1 MTDPDGSPPPT
12 ATDPV
17 PDDPAPG
24 RRTGASPATS
34 AEIAA
39 ARRRGPGADRIEAA
53 LTTVVAGLPGGGEA
67 RAGQRA
73 MALAVAEAVGVDR
86 HLVVRAGTGTGKSL
100 AYLLPAVLSGRK
112 VVVATASK
120 ALQDQL
126 AEKDLPFL
134 RSQLPEPVFTW
145 AVVKGRANYVCRQRV
160 DELEAGVG
168 QAELALGGE
177 SVREELDRLVHWAE
191 TTATGDRAELAEEP
205 SVRAWSALSV
215 SGDECPGAGTC
226 PRGGECF
233 AEHARAAAAEA
244 DIVVANLALYG
255 VHIGSGERVLPE
267 HEVVV
272 IDECHQLEDVLSST
286 LGFELGT
293 GRFAAFAGRVRSV
306 IADQQLPTNLIEAG
320 ASLVAVLR
328 GYIGEQLPRPLPVEV
343 ADAVV
348 LARSR
353 VEAAAEALRRIQTSV
368 HDADQRR
375 ARAQRV
381 ATALIE
387 ELDIVAELP
396 ENYVAWVPD
405 GGDPRLAV
413 APVEVGPVLGATVW
427 GNRTAILTSAT
438 IPNGMAR
445 RVGLRPNHF
454 DELDVGSPFDY
465 EHHGL
470 LYCALHLPDPRAEGY
485 RDALHDELASLI
497 AAAGGRTLA
506 LFTSWRALEAAVAA
520 LRPKVGV
527 PVLAQ
532 GDLPVG
538 RLIEQFRADPATC
551 LFATTGLFQ
560 GIDVPG
566 ETLSLVT
573 IDRLPFPRPDDPLLN
588 ARRDRAGQAAFATID
603 VPRAAT
609 LLAQAAGRL
618 IRSSEDRGAVA
629 VFDRRLGT
637 ARYRWEI
644 IRALPPF
651 ARTRHRADVE
661 AFLREITGR

>member
-1 MTDPDGSPPPT
+1 MSGPDGPPP
-12 ATDPV
+12 DN
-17 PDDPAPG
+17 DDG
-24 RRTGASPATS
+24 TRRTGAQPATA
-34 AEIAA
+34 AEIES
-39 ARRRGPGADRIEAA
+39 ARRRGPTPGALEAA
-53 LTTVVAGLPGGGEA
+53 LTTVVGGLPGGGEA
-67 RAGQRA
+67 RPGQRD
-73 MALAVAEAVGVDR
+73 MALAVSDAIDIGR

-126 AEKDLPFL
+126 ADKDLPFL
-134 RSQLPEPVFTW
+134 RAQLPEPAFTW
-145 AVVKGRANYVCRQRV
+145 AVVKGRANYLCRQRV
-160 DELEAGVG
+160 DELEAGLG
-168 QAELALGGE
+168 QAELALGGQ
-177 SVREELDRLVHWAE
+177 SVRDELDGLLHWAE
-191 TTATGDRAELAEEP
+191 TTVSGDRAELDEEP
-205 SVRAWSALSV
+205 SPRAWSALSV
-215 SGDECPGAGTC
+215 SGDECPGAGNC
-226 PRGGECF
+226 PRGGDCF
-233 AEHARAAAAEA
+233 AEQSRAKASEA

-267 HEVVV
+267 HEIVV

-286 LGFELGT
+286 LGFELGAN
-293 GRFAAFAGRVRSV
+293 RFAAFAGRVRSIV
-306 IADQQLPTNLIEAG
+306 ADQQLPAAIIEAG
-320 ASLVAVLR
+320 ASLMAVLR
-328 GYIGEQLPRPLPVEV
+328 DHIGQQLPRPLPVEV
-343 ADAVV
+343 ADAVN
-348 LARSR
+348 LARHR
-353 VEAAAEALRRIQTSV
+353 VVAAGEALRKIQTTV
-368 HDADQRR
+368 RDADQRR

-381 ATALIE
+381 AIALTD

-438 IPNGMAR
+438 IPAGMAR
-445 RVGLRPNHF
+445 RVGLRGDHF

-470 LYCALHLPDPRAEGY
+470 LYCALHLPDPRHADY
-485 RDALHDELASLI
+485 REALHDELASLI

-520 LRPKVGV
+520 LRPRVGV

-538 RLIEQFRADPATC
+538 RLIELFRADPATC

-588 ARRDRAGQAAFATID
+588 ARRDRAGSAAFATID

-618 IRSSEDRGAVA
+618 IRTAEDRGVVA

-644 IRALPPF
+644 IRDLPPF
-651 ARTRHRADVE
+651 ARTRHRSEVE
-661 AFLREITGR
+661 EFLRTISGVAAPAG

>member
-1 MTDPDGSPPPT
+1 M
-12 ATDPV
+12 
-17 PDDPAPG
+17 
-24 RRTGASPATS
+24 TGAGD
-34 AEIAA
+34 
-39 ARRRGPGADRIEAA
+39 ARLQAA
-53 LTTVVAGLPGGGEA
+53 LDTALDRVIAGLPGGGEV
-67 RAGQRA
+67 RDGQRA
-73 MALAVAEAVGVDR
+73 MVHAVAAAVRDGR
-86 HLVVRAGTGTGKSL
+86 HVVVRAGTGTGKSL
-100 AYLLPAVLSGRK
+100 AYLLPAVLGGRRT
-112 VVVATASK
+112 VVATASK

-126 AEKDLPFL
+126 AGKDLPFL
-134 RSQLPEPVFTW
+134 RGQLAEPAFSW
-145 AVVKGRANYVCRQRV
+145 AVVKGRANYLCRQRA
-160 DELEAGVG
+160 DELEAGLG
-168 QAELALGGE
+168 QAELSLGGE
-177 SVREELDRLVHWAE
+177 SMRDELDRLLQWAS
-191 TTATGDRAELAEEP
+191 TSATGDRAELAAEP
-205 SVRAWSALSV
+205 SPRAWSALSV
-215 SGDECPGAGTC
+215 SGDECPGAARC
-226 PRGGECF
+226 PRGGDCF
-233 AEHARAAAAEA
+233 AEQARNAAAEA
-244 DIVVANLALYG
+244 DIIVANLALYG
-255 VHIGSGERVLPE
+255 VHLGSGERVLPE
-267 HEVVV
+267 HDVVI

-286 LGFELGT
+286 LGFELGAN
-293 GRFAAFAGRVRSV
+293 RFAALAGRVRTI
-306 IADQQLPTNLIEAG
+306 IADQQLPAAIVEAG
-320 ASLVAVLR
+320 ASLVSLLR
-328 GYIGEQLPRPLPVEV
+328 GHVGEQLPRPLPVEL

-353 VEAAAEALRRIQTSV
+353 LEAANEALRKIQTSV

-381 ATALIE
+381 VTAFLQ

-413 APVEVGPVLGATVW
+413 APIEVGPVLGATVW
-427 GNRTAILTSAT
+427 GNRTAVLTSAT
-438 IPNGMAR
+438 IPSGMAR
-445 RVGLRPNHF
+445 RVGLRTGQY

-470 LYCALHLPDPRAEGY
+470 LYCALHLPDPRAAGY
-485 RDALHDELASLI
+485 CDALHDELAALI
-497 AAAGGRTLA
+497 GAAGGRTLA

-520 LRPKVGV
+520 LRPRLEV

-532 GDLPVG
+532 GDLPVP
-538 RLIEQFRADPATC
+538 RLVEQFRSDPATC

-588 ARRDRAGQAAFATID
+588 ARRDRAGASAFATID

-618 IRSSEDRGAVA
+618 IRSSEDRGVVA

-644 IRALPPF
+644 IRSLPPF
-651 ARTRHRADVE
+651 ARTRHRAEVE
-661 AFLREITGR
+661 SFLRTVTGG

>member
-1 MTDPDGSPPPT
+1 VSDETDGPPQPRPGTAGPLATARAETDLALTESLT
-12 ATDPV
+12 ATL
-17 PDDPAPG
+17 
-24 RRTGASPATS
+24 AS
-34 AEIAA
+34 
-39 ARRRGPGADRIEAA
+39 
-53 LTTVVAGLPGGGEA
+53 VVAALPGGGEA
-67 RAGQRA
+67 RPGQRD
-73 MALAVAEAVGVDR
+73 MAVAVAGAIAGGR

-126 AEKDLPFL
+126 ATKDLPLL
-134 RSQLPEPVFTW
+134 RDRIDLPFDW
-145 AVVKGRANYVCRQRV
+145 AVVKGRANYVCLQRL
-160 DELEAGVG
+160 DEIEAGLT
-168 QAELALGGE
+168 QAELQLGGE
-177 SVREELDRLVHWAE
+177 SAQAELDRLVEWAH
-191 TTATGDRAELAEEP
+191 TTATGDRAELDTEP
-205 SVRAWSALSV
+205 SARAWSALSV
-215 SGDECPGAGTC
+215 SGDECPGAARC
-226 PRGGECF
+226 PRGGDCF
-233 AEHARAAAAEA
+233 AEAARSRAAEA

-255 VHIGSGERVLPE
+255 VNIGSGDRVLPE
-267 HEVVV
+267 HDVVV
-272 IDECHQLEDVLSST
+272 VDECHQLEDILSST
-286 LGFELGT
+286 LGFELGST
-293 GRFAAFAGRVRSV
+293 RFAGFAGRVRSIV
-306 IADQQLPTNLIEAG
+306 ADQQLAAAVIDAG
-320 ASLVAVLR
+320 AGVLATLR
-328 GYIGEQLPRPLPVEV
+328 THIGRRLPRPLPDEV
-343 ADAVV
+343 VDAVV
-348 LARSR
+348 LLRSR
-353 VEAAAEALRRIQTSV
+353 VEAVSTALRAIQTTV
-368 HDADQRR
+368 ADADQRR
-375 ARAQRV
+375 ARAQRL
-381 ATALIE
+381 ATALTD
-387 ELDIVAELP
+387 ELDVVLDLP

-427 GNRTAILTSAT
+427 GARTAVLTSAT
-438 IPNGMAR
+438 IPSGMAR
-445 RVGLRPNHF
+445 RVGLPTGGF

-465 EHHGL
+465 EQHGL
-470 LYCALHLPDPRAEGY
+470 LYCALHLPDPRDAGY
-485 RDALHDELASLI
+485 RDALHDELRALI
-497 AAAGGRTLA
+497 TAAGGRTLA

-520 LRPKVGV
+520 LRPVLPF

-532 GDLPVG
+532 GELPVP

-573 IDRLPFPRPDDPLLN
+573 IDRLPFPRPDDPLLE
-588 ARRDRAGQAAFATID
+588 ARRDRAGAAAFATID

-618 IRSSEDRGAVA
+618 IRTGTDRGVVA

-661 AFLREITGR
+661 TFLDEITG